1 MNPFFTP
8 ADVADLDRL
17 LELMR
22 EFYASEHLRF
32 DEPAARLALQQ
43 LLTDRASGV
52 VHLIH
57 WDAEVI
63 GYVVLTFGCSLECH
77 GRNALLDELYVR
89 ERFRGRG
96 AGKASLQWIE
106 AICRR
111 EGIHAVHLEVE
122 RANTRA
128 QAVYRQAGYV
138 AHDRYV
144 LTKWLE
150 APCGTVLPS

>member
-1 MNPFFTP
+1 MNPGFTP
-8 ADVADLDRL
+8 AVVADLEL
-17 LELMR
+17 VLELMR

-32 DEPAARLALQQ
+32 DTAAARRALQQ
-43 LLTDRASGV
+43 LLEDRACGV

-63 GYVVLTFGCSLECH
+63 GYVVLTFGFSLEFH
-77 GRNALLDELYVR
+77 GRAALLDELYVR
-89 ERFRGRG
+89 EQFRGRG

-111 EGIHAVHLEVE
+111 EGVHAVRLEVE
-122 RANTRA
+122 RANTHAR
-128 QAVYRQAGYV
+128 AVYRQAGYV

-150 APCGTVLPS
+150 TG

>member
-1 MNPFFTP
+1 
-8 ADVADLDRL
+8 
-17 LELMR
+17 MR
-22 EFYASEHLRF
+22 PSTCGSTRRPRAGPCSSFSRIG
-32 DEPAARLALQQ
+32 PAAC
-43 LLTDRASGV
+43 

-63 GYVVLTFGCSLECH
+63 GYVVLTFGFSLEFH
-77 GRNALLDELYVR
+77 GRAALLDELYVR
-89 ERFRGRG
+89 EQFRGRG

-111 EGIHAVHLEVE
+111 EGVHAVRLEVE
-122 RANTRA
+122 RANTHAR
-128 QAVYRQAGYV
+128 AVYRQAGYV

-150 APCGTVLPS
+150 TV